1 MSSYVCGIDT
11 GVTGAMALIDIVTGE
26 YKVFDIPNYTEVINN
41 KRKKSVDARMLYL
54 LLQEYKDEINFII
67 VEKVHSSPQQGVASS
82 FAFGQSY
89 GTVQGCVASVPSDGM
104 FVIPKV
110 WKKHFGLIG
119 RDKSASLELAR
130 YYWGDEH
137 LHLAKHHN
145 RADAL
150 LIAQYGVELVQK
162 PE

>member
-26 YKVFDIPNYTEVINN
+26 YKVFDIPNYVEVINN
-41 KRKKSVDARMLYL
+41 KKKKRVDARRLHL
-54 LLQEYKDEINFII
+54 LLKEWGDEISFMVI
-67 VEKVHSSPQQGVASS
+67 EKVHSSPQQGVASA

-89 GTVQGCVASVPSDGM
+89 GTVQGCVAAVQCDGM
-104 FVIPKV
+104 FVIPQV

-119 RDKSASLELAR
+119 RDKNASLELAR
-130 YYWGDEH
+130 YYWGDKH
-137 LHLAKHHN
+137 LKLVKHHN

-150 LIAQYGVELVQK
+150 LIAQYGVELFQK
-162 PE
+162 TD